1 MPFVGTE
8 SALSGVASPEVAYS
22 RRGSKGPGKFLE
34 LQRMIEGISQRMLKT
49 TLRNLERDGFATRE
63 IFPEVPPKV
72 EYELTYLGLSLLE
85 PMEHLVAW
93 IGGHWSSITKAR
105 ERFDLS
111 QQARVREINR
121 AER

>member
-1 MPFVGTE
+1 VRKSEEAKVLREFLTKVDVGG
-8 SALSGVASPEVAYS
+8 APKGRASFS
-22 RRGSKGPGKFLE
+22 E